1 MPTNLKTVTWNKEFE
16 RALSSYISSNF
27 HHISKKKLREYFFSA
42 PFDTDHEKL
51 VYALSQFDFSFLHN
65 NVYDVLNV
73 LDAEEYFVIDED
85 GNSGLLRRSA
95 SSVAVYLNGQKQTI
109 EFSEVEVLKKLT
121 ILFITKEFENKDE
134 IRSRARHLNFFTSIG
149 STKFLGIAIASSF
162 SNILGLVSSIY
173 IMVVYD
179 RVLPNQAEHS
189 LYALSIGV
197 AVAIIFD
204 LVLKFIRSALIEIAN
219 KKSQDRVTEELFEQ
233 YVEHVNVSNSRS
245 TGALSTISR
254 DYENYREF
262 VSSATI
268 TALIDFPF
276 IFVFIAVMYFISGPL
291 YLVPMIAVPL
301 LLISII
307 LTQPLL
313 LALSK
318 KLSSANI
325 TKQAALL
332 EILTGLDEIRV
343 NGAYA
348 IMKRRFL
355 TQATN
360 QQALAQRSKKLSEF
374 NGNLIALT
382 QQMAQVAIIVYGYH
396 LFVTN
401 QITMGAIIASV
412 ILSGKT
418 LQPLAKIAQTL
429 SKSNGALMAY
439 RNVKEFLELPR
450 FRKVSNSSALTSN
463 DYPILSFSNLT
474 FRYDENSPPIFQN
487 LDLNFN
493 SGEKVAIIGRNGAGK
508 STLIKLAA
516 GILRPETGSITIN
529 GLSISSFERADAK
542 DMVGL
547 VNQNP
552 WLFSG
557 TLRDNLTM
565 GMSFYSD
572 EQLLLAL
579 NASGATLG
587 ENVAE
592 ILDFPI
598 SDSGS
603 NLSGGQKQAISIARV
618 LLNDPKVVLLDEPTS
633 ALDAVT
639 EQEFLRSIKTKF
651 SKMTA
656 LFVTHKPEVVAM
668 CDKVVVLDKGKISW
682 AGTKDKYFEMLK
694 QKRANNV

>member
-1 MPTNLKTVTWNKEFE
+1 
-16 RALSSYISSNF
+16 
-27 HHISKKKLREYFFSA
+27 
-42 PFDTDHEKL
+42 
-51 VYALSQFDFSFLHN
+51 
-65 NVYDVLNV
+65 
-73 LDAEEYFVIDED
+73 
-85 GNSGLLRRSA
+85 
-95 SSVAVYLNGQKQTI
+95 
-109 EFSEVEVLKKLT
+109 
-121 ILFITKEFENKDE
+121 
-134 IRSRARHLNFFTSIG
+134 
-149 STKFLGIAIASSF
+149 
-162 SNILGLVSSIY
+162 
-173 IMVVYD
+173 
-179 RVLPNQAEHS
+179 
-189 LYALSIGV
+189 
-197 AVAIIFD
+197 
-204 LVLKFIRSALIEIAN
+204 
-219 KKSQDRVTEELFEQ
+219 
-233 YVEHVNVSNSRS
+233 
-245 TGALSTISR
+245 
-254 DYENYREF
+254 
-262 VSSATI
+262 
-268 TALIDFPF
+268 
-276 IFVFIAVMYFISGPL
+276 
-291 YLVPMIAVPL
+291 
-301 LLISII
+301 
-307 LTQPLL
+307 
-313 LALSK
+313 
-318 KLSSANI
+318 
-325 TKQAALL
+325 
-332 EILTGLDEIRV
+332 LTGLDEIRV

-587 ENVAE
+587 DNVAE